1 MFLNVYHLV
10 LAVSAGTQTAF
21 EDKWVPGDSRL
32 SLLQA
37 TRLAAS
43 ARRRRARITNSVHP
57 RTAALLQQLV
67 QNAFHHL
74 VSSTTACTHSLQ
86 LSPNKSCTQTTAR
99 EQSCTQTTAR
109 EQ

>member
-1 MFLNVYHLV
+1 MSLQTAKRFMFLNVYHPV

-43 ARRRRARITNSVHP
+43 VRRRCALITAKLWP
-57 RTAALLQQLV
+57 TYAALLQQLV
-67 QNAFHHL
+67 QHAFY
-74 VSSTTACTHSLQ
+74 AI
-86 LSPNKSCTQTTAR
+86 
-99 EQSCTQTTAR
+99 
-109 EQ
+109 